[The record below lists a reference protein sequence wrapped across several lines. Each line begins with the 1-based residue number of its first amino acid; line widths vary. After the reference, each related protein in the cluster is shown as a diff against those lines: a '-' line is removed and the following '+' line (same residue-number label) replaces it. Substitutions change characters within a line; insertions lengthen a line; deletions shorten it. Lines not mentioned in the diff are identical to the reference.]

1 MSVESESRKRGR
13 IEEEVEQLGS
23 GVNSIHLSKR
33 ARAASVPVYEEDE
46 FGATAFYAVG
56 GVKNGLYQTWYP
68 NGQRKERAIYV
79 NGREE
84 GLVQQWFPSGQPYII
99 YTAKAGLKEG
109 VAFRFYSNGAVAAQ
123 EFYVGDKED
132 GLATYYYESGAKQ
145 LEVLFEGGRTL
156 SVQHYEADADA
167 A

>member
-1 MSVESESRKRGR
+1 MPRKRGR
-13 IEEEVEQLGS
+13 DTIQQLEERVDAM
-23 GVNSIHLSKR
+23 HLSKR
-33 ARAASVPVYEEDE
+33 GRAASESVYEEDE

-68 NGQRKERAIYV
+68 NGQRKERATYV